1 MKVLSRKPITKIAN
15 ASDTASGIGQLSLED
30 EDEDDD
36 VDQKKTVMTL
46 RERQQKAQKDREEKQ
61 RKYEEVRERLFGADA
76 AEVKKSSGSTTPPK
90 QRSDA
95 DSRRQSRNRGGGEG
109 RPSSSA
115 GSKPRQLFDPMY
127 TAKPDSTHI
136 QKRDSQT
143 ESGRSTPSEQLPIR
157 NPKGPDGSGRGGF
170 GFTSRGGR
178 VT

>member
-1 MKVLSRKPITKIAN
+1 MKVLSRKPIAKTTN
-15 ASDTASGIGQLSLED
+15 ASDPASGIGQLSHED

-36 VDQKKTVMTL
+36 GDQKKAVMTV

-61 RKYEEVRERLFGADA
+61 RKYEEVRERLFGADV
-76 AEVKKSSGSTTPPK
+76 AEVKKSSGVTTPPK
-90 QRSDA
+90 QRSDG
-95 DSRRQSRNRGGGEG
+95 DSRRQSRSRGGGEG

-115 GSKPRQLFDPMY
+115 GSKSRQLFDPTY
-127 TAKPDSTHI
+127 TAKPDSTYT

-170 GFTSRGGR
+170 GFGPRGGR